1 MRDTLLIR
9 ARLRAA
15 LVSGP
20 LALAGLAGLACGGP
34 GGQAAPA
41 QTAKSG
47 AGVPGA
53 RPAAAP
59 KPGRAAVPK
68 TKSGAAAKAA
78 AEADAEASD
87 RPFAQSPYPERWGL
101 DPYDPEAAE
110 EEGCVTGDWCGSAEA
125 ARKFQSNTGEPDE
138 LGCPVRISHQPKN
151 GIKEGDKTYE
161 GLSFDPMMQGR
172 LRRLATGE
180 ARENGAA
187 DTCCYHW
194 FNYCS
199 GRPLLGGGLGGG
211 LGGESERGPGAA
223 ADPLPDLLRED
234 AQMAPLVAGDAWV
247 AALDGARRSAAD
259 RDRDLDR
266 DLEHHLAAA
275 WLADAQMEHASI
287 AAFARATLELLAV
300 GAPPSLVAG
309 AQRAGLDEV
318 EHARIC
324 FALAGRYGAGERGP
338 GPLPAVQPRSLDVVG
353 VAVSTFVEGCVGETI
368 AALMATRAARRCE
381 DATVRGALERIAD
394 DETRHAELAWSTVA
408 WALGEAGRAGRGLEL
423 GAALRSAAQTLR
435 GAGAAGDGAATLD
448 ASLLAAHGR
457 LAPEALAEV
466 RDDAWREIIGPM
478 LATLLA

>member
-20 LALAGLAGLACGGP
+20 LALAGLACGGP
-34 GGQAAPA
+34 GGQPAPA
-41 QTAKSG
+41 STAKSG
-47 AGVPGA
+47 AAGAPGA
-53 RPAAAP
+53 KAAAAP
-59 KPGRAAVPK
+59 KPGRASVPK
-68 TKSGAAAKAA
+68 TKSGAAKAS
-78 AEADAEASD
+78 EASD
-87 RPFAQSPYPERWGL
+87 RPFAQSPYPERWGF

-110 EEGCVTGDWCGSAEA
+110 EEGCVTGDWCGSAQA
-125 ARKFQSNTGEPDE
+125 ARKFHNNTGEPDE
-138 LGCPVRISHQPKN
+138 LGCPLRISHQPKN

-180 ARENGAA
+180 AREQGAA

-199 GRPLLGGGLGGG
+199 GRPLLGGG
-211 LGGESERGPGAA
+211 SECGSNASP
-223 ADPLPDLLRED
+223 DPLTDLLCED
-234 AQMAPLVAGDAWV
+234 AHVAPLVAGDAWV
-247 AALDGARRSAAD
+247 AGLSSEGRALEGGV
-259 RDRDLDR
+259 LDR
-266 DLEHHLAAA
+266 HLAAA

-318 EHARIC
+318 EHAGIC

-338 GPLPAVQPRSLDVVG
+338 GPLAAVQPRRLDIVG
-353 VAVSTFVEGCVGETI
+353 VAVATFVEGCVGETI

-381 DATVRGALERIAD
+381 DPTVRESLLRIAD

-408 WALGEAGRAGRGLEL
+408 WAAREAARVGREAEL
-423 GAALRSAAQTLR
+423 CDALRSAAQTLR
-435 GAGAAGDGAATLD
+435 DAASPAETADPGIE

-457 LAPEALAEV
+457 LAPEALAVV

-478 LATLLA
+478 LTTIVA

>member
-20 LALAGLAGLACGGP
+20 LALAGLACGGS

-41 QTAKSG
+41 QKTVKSG

-78 AEADAEASD
+78 AEAND

-138 LGCPVRISHQPKN
+138 LGCPLRISHQPKK
-151 GIKEGDKTYE
+151 GIKEGNKTYE

-172 LRRLATGE
+172 LRRLSTGE
-180 ARENGAA
+180 ARENGGAA

-199 GRPLLGGGLGGG
+199 GRPLLGGG
-211 LGGESERGPGAA
+211 SECGPGAT

-234 AQMAPLVAGDAWV
+234 AQLAPLVVGDAWV
-247 AALDGARRSAAD
+247 AGLEGPRGSAAD
-259 RDRDLDR
+259 PDPELDR
-266 DLEHHLAAA
+266 HLAAA

-300 GAPPSLVAG
+300 GAPPSLIAG

-338 GPLPAVQPRSLDVVG
+338 GPLPAVSPRSLDVVG

-368 AALMATRAARRCE
+368 AALMATRAARRSE
-381 DATVRGALERIAD
+381 DVAVRSALARIAD

-408 WALGEAGRAGRGLEL
+408 
-423 GAALRSAAQTLR
+423 
-435 GAGAAGDGAATLD
+435 
-448 ASLLAAHGR
+448 
-457 LAPEALAEV
+457 
-466 RDDAWREIIGPM
+466 
-478 LATLLA
+478 

>member
-20 LALAGLAGLACGGP
+20 LALAGLACGGP
-34 GGQAAPA
+34 GGQPAPTS
-41 QTAKSG
+41 TAKSG
-47 AGVPGA
+47 TASVPGA
-53 RPAAAP
+53 KAAAAP
-59 KPGRAAVPK
+59 KPGRASVPK
-68 TKSGAAAKAA
+68 TKSSAAKAS
-78 AEADAEASD
+78 EASD

-110 EEGCVTGDWCGSAEA
+110 EEGCVTGDWCGSEEA
-125 ARKFQSNTGEPDE
+125 ARKFQNNTGEPDE
-138 LGCPVRISHQPKN
+138 LGCPLRISHQPKN

-180 ARENGAA
+180 AREGGAA

-199 GRPLLGGGLGGG
+199 GRPLIGGG
-211 LGGESERGPGAA
+211 SECGSGAS
-223 ADPLPDLLRED
+223 ADPLADLLRED
-234 AQMAPLVAGDAWV
+234 AQLAPLVSGDAWV
-247 AALDGARRSAAD
+247 AGLSGAGRATPGE
-259 RDRDLDR
+259 LDR
-266 DLEHHLAAA
+266 HLAAA

-300 GAPPSLVAG
+300 GAPPSLIAG
-309 AQRAGLDEV
+309 TQRAGLDEV

-324 FALAGRYGAGERGP
+324 FALAERYGAGERGP
-338 GPLPAVQPRSLDVVG
+338 GPLAPVQARRLDIVG
-353 VAVSTFVEGCVGETI
+353 VAVATFVEGCVGETI

-381 DATVRGALERIAD
+381 DSTVRESLLQIAD

-408 WALGEAGRAGRGLEL
+408 WAAQEAARVGREGELHD
-423 GAALRSAAQTLR
+423 ALRSAAQTLR
-435 GAGAAGDGAATLD
+435 DAACAAESADPGID

-457 LAPEALAEV
+457 LAPGALALV
-466 RDDAWREIIGPM
+466 RDDAWREIIAPM
-478 LATLLA
+478 LATIIG